1 MGEGSVDSPTRG
13 RRSGDSVIHTGMPQT
28 FTGIVAKTRGEQTC
42 TLPHAIPWRVRWHA
56 ARCLWGSSHGRTY

>member
-13 RRSGDSVIHTGMPQT
+13 RRSGDRVRHTGMPQT

-42 TLPHAIPWRVRWHA
+42 TLPHAIPWRVRWHT
-56 ARCLWGSSHGRTY
+56 AR